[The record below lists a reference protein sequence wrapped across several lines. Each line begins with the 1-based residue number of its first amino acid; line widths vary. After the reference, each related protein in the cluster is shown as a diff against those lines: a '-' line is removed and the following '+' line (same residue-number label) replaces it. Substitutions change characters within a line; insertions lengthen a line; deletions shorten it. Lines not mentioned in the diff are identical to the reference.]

1 MKNIII
7 GTAGHIDH
15 GKTTLIKYLTGI
27 DTDRLPQEKEREM
40 TIDIGFS
47 YIREN
52 DINIGIVD
60 VPGHQK
66 FIKNMLSG
74 VSGINYVLFLIAS
87 DDGIM
92 PQTVEHFEIL
102 KLLGIKS
109 GMIILT
115 KTDLVTKEKISE
127 LKSQI
132 KERFKG
138 SFLENFDILET
149 STKDIESFDRLKI
162 KLLEDISKLDLENQN
177 KDFLMYID
185 RSFTIKGVGAVV
197 TGSVS
202 SGKVNLGD
210 NIYLYPARKKLK
222 IKSIENFGNK
232 LETLEENCRGALNL
246 GGIDYKEIK
255 RGDFLYSD
263 DSLISSDRIDIF
275 LTFLENKLIKNN
287 QRIRIYLGTD
297 EVIGKILLFDK
308 YKNGYIG
315 QVVLEK
321 EVFSF
326 KNQLGI
332 IRSYSPIVTLGGIKI
347 LDTKG
352 QKISKRN
359 NNYEN
364 YIGRLKDIFDNKDF
378 DKKDKESLK
387 EKLIEQL
394 KTFHTDNP
402 LKKGI
407 KPLELEKILSTDI
420 GDILEDL
427 SKENL
432 IKIENNTVS
441 LYDFKVKLTKEQK
454 DLKEKIFKIYKN
466 SGFYMVKYEII
477 ENMLGDFYPKK
488 EIEKIHRFM
497 VENQMIVYLE
507 EDRYIL
513 SGFFKEAQKRLID
526 YFSQEE
532 NRKNGITLG
541 GFRELLDT
549 NRQSAISIINKLEKI
564 KFLINRENTRFLREG
579 F

>member
-47 YIREN
+47 YIREK

-74 VSGINYVLFLIAS
+74 ISGINYVLFLIAS

-92 PQTVEHFEIL
+92 PQTIEHFEIL
-102 KLLGIKS
+102 KLLEIKS
-109 GMIILT
+109 GMIVLT
-115 KTDLVTKEKISE
+115 KTDLVSKEKISE

-138 SFLENFDILET
+138 SFLENFNILET
-149 STKDIESFDRLKI
+149 SIKDTQSFDRLKI
-162 KLLEDISKLDLENQN
+162 KLLEDISKLQLENQK

-185 RSFTIKGVGAVV
+185 RSFTIKGAGTVV

-202 SGKVNLGD
+202 SGKINLGD
-210 NIYLYPARKKLK
+210 NIYLYPARKKLR

-246 GGIDYKEIK
+246 GSIDYKEIK
-255 RGDFLYSD
+255 RGDFLYSNND
-263 DSLISSDRIDIF
+263 LIASDRIDIF
-275 LTFLENKLIKNN
+275 LTGLENKFIKNN
-287 QRIRIYLGTD
+287 QKIRVYLGTD
-297 EVIGKILLFDK
+297 EIIGKILLLDK
-308 YKNGYIG
+308 FKNGYIG
-315 QVVLEK
+315 QVILEK
-321 EVFSF
+321 EIFSF

-332 IRSYSPIVTLGGIKI
+332 IRSYSPIITLGGIKI

-352 QKISKRN
+352 QKISKKN

-364 YIGRLKDIFDNKDF
+364 YIDRLKDIFDNKDF
-378 DKKDKESLK
+378 SKKGKENLK

-394 KTFHTDNP
+394 KVFHTDNP

-420 GDILEDL
+420 DDVLEEL
-427 SKENL
+427 TKENV
-432 IKIENNTVS
+432 IKIENKIIS
-441 LYDFKVKLTKEQK
+441 LYEFKVKLSKEQK

-477 ENMLGDFYPKK
+477 ENMLKDFYPKK

-497 VENQMIVYLE
+497 VENQMIIYLE

-541 GFRELLDT
+541 GFRELIDT

-564 KFLINRENTRFLREG
+564 KFLINRENIRFLKGE